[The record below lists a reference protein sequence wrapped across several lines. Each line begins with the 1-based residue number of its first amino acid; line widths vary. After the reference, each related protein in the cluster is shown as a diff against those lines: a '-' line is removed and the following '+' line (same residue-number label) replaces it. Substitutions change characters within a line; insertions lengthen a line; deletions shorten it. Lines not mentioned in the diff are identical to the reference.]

1 MDESYIKQRSESLFN
16 VIYKKL
22 KQIEALITVFHVMRV
37 SRGMIFFSFFLII
50 HNMLLCGLV

>member
-22 KQIEALITVFHVMRV
+22 KQIEPLITVFHVMRV
-37 SRGMIFFSFFLII
+37 SRGMIFF
-50 HNMLLCGLV
+50 